1 MKSVLYLKMRSNA
14 NHKWDEGEPQIGAPT
29 CVLPM
34 SMLSALDFC
43 LRLYLQMLV
52 TRTNVYFSLLFVKPV
67 SNISRP
73 FWKQGTISFK

>member
-52 TRTNVYFSLLFVKPV
+52 TRTNVYFS
-67 SNISRP
+67 SIC
-73 FWKQGTISFK
+73 